1 MLSHGGAVRR
11 GQGVDDRIVVV
22 KIGGSLMG
30 KEPEF
35 SYRAEAVAPV
45 ARAIARSGVKVVVVH
60 GGGAFGHPVAKRYG
74 LSSSSTSRS
83 SRGVSETRRAMFDL
97 NIRVCDSLMAEGLR
111 PYAFSPFPLL
121 ASAGRRGEAWLRWL
135 LSESLTPVT
144 FGDVVRDGEGF
155 RVLSGDSIARQL
167 STLLRAERCVFAV
180 DVEGVMGPRGLLSTI
195 DAKTLAE
202 LEFAESRDATGGMR
216 QKLREALEIASA
228 GTEVAIVSGLRPAE
242 FSKALKG
249 LSFHGTTVE
258 VPSRDQER
266 RRERS

>member
-167 STLLRAERCVFAV
+167 STLLRGALRLRGGRRGRHGAPRAPEHHRREDPRRA
-180 DVEGVMGPRGLLSTI
+180 GVRGVPRR
-195 DAKTLAE
+195 DR
-202 LEFAESRDATGGMR
+202 RDAAEAEGGAR
-216 QKLREALEIASA
+216 DCQRRDRGRDRLRSQTCRILQS
-228 GTEVAIVSGLRPAE
+228 
-242 FSKALKG
+242 LKG
-249 LSFHGTTVE
+249 SQLSRHH
-258 VPSRDQER
+258 SRG
-266 RRERS
+266 SFP